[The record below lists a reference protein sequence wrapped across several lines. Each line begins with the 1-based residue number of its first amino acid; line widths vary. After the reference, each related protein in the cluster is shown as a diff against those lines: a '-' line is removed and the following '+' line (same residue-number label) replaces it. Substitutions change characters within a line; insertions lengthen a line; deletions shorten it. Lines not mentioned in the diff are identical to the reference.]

1 MRLVVEDEDVLL
13 PANLA
18 TQNAFDE
25 RCVAFHIAIARDARV
40 LHVAVVVLL
49 LVDHLNQPEG
59 HLATVLLAR
68 QIPPPSRRRRLR
80 AVVVFG
86 PMWMISG
93 TVSRRPAFTTRPL
106 TPPDCDV

>member
-1 MRLVVEDEDVLL
+1 MRLIVEDEDVLL

-68 QIPPPSRRRRLR
+68 QIPPSPRRRRLR
-80 AVVVFG
+80 A
-86 PMWMISG
+86 
-93 TVSRRPAFTTRPL
+93 
-106 TPPDCDV
+106 DVDDFRHRLSAASLHDASARAAGL